1 MSMTRRNVL
10 QTLPIAS
17 ASLLTAFSALATA
30 QDASAQERALPTLPS
45 DAWTLD
51 ELKVTKSPEGAEFR
65 PIVMGKLATG
75 EILEV
80 HETMLPPGGM
90 PHPAHHHVHSEMW
103 LVREGTVEFN
113 VMGKKK
119 NIGPGGVAFVA
130 SNEEHGITNVGKTP
144 AKYFVVAVGTDAG
157 LS

>member
-17 ASLLTAFSALATA
+17 ASLLAAFSALATA

-45 DAWTLD
+45 GAWTFD

-90 PHPAHHHVHSEMW
+90 PHPPHHHVHSEMW

-119 NIGPGGVAFVA
+119 NIGPGGLAFVA

>member
-1 MSMTRRNVL
+1 MSMTRRDVL
-10 QTLPIAS
+10 QTLPLAS
-17 ASLLTAFSALATA
+17 ASILSAFSALAA
-30 QDASAQERALPTLPS
+30 AENASAQSRELAVLPS
-45 DAWTLD
+45 GAWTFE

-65 PIVMGKLATG
+65 PILMGKLATG
-75 EILEV
+75 E
-80 HETMLPPGGM
+80 M

>member
-1 MSMTRRNVL
+1 VSMTRRDVL
-10 QTLPIAS
+10 QTLPVAS
-17 ASLLTAFSALATA
+17 ASLLAAFSALAA
-30 QDASAQERALPTLPS
+30 ADSASAQSTALTVLPS
-45 DAWTLD
+45 NAWTFE
-51 ELKVTKSPEGAEFR
+51 ELKADKSADGAEFR
-65 PIVMGKLATG
+65 PILKGKLATG

-90 PHPAHHHVHSEMW
+90 PHPPHHHVHSEMW

-113 VMGKKK
+113 VMGNKK
-119 NIGPGGVAFVA
+119 NIGPGGLAFVA

-157 LS
+157 QS

>member
-1 MSMTRRNVL
+1 MSMTRRDVL

-17 ASLLTAFSALATA
+17 ASLLSVFGALAA
-30 QDASAQERALPTLPS
+30 AENLSAQSTDLAVLPS
-45 DAWTLD
+45 GAWTFD

-65 PIVMGKLATG
+65 PILMGKLANG
-75 EILEV
+75 EVLEV

-119 NIGPGGVAFVA
+119 NIGPGGLAFVA
-130 SNEEHGITNVGKTP
+130 SNEEHGITNVGKTQ
-144 AKYFVVAVGTDAG
+144 AKYFVVAVGPDAG
-157 LS
+157 QS

>member
-1 MSMTRRNVL
+1 MSMTRRDVL
-10 QTLPIAS
+10 QSLPIAS
-17 ASLLTAFSALATA
+17 ASLLTAFSALAA
-30 QDASAQERALPTLPS
+30 AESASAQTRDLAVLPS
-45 DAWTLD
+45 GAWTFE
-51 ELKVTKSPEGAEFR
+51 ELKVTKSPDGAEFR

-75 EILEV
+75 ETLEA

-90 PHPAHHHVHSEMW
+90 PHPPHHHVHSEMW

-119 NIGPGGVAFVA
+119 NIGPGGLAFVA

-144 AKYFVVAVGTDAG
+144 AKYFVVAIGTDAG

>member
-10 QTLPIAS
+10 QALPIAS
-17 ASLLTAFSALATA
+17 TSLLAAFSALAA
-30 QDASAQERALPTLPS
+30 AEEASAQTRELPMLPS
-45 DAWTLD
+45 KAWTFE
-51 ELKVTKSPEGAEFR
+51 ELEVEKSPNGAEFR
-65 PIVMGKLATG
+65 AILMGKLANG

-119 NIGPGGVAFVA
+119 NIGPGGLAFVA
-130 SNEEHGITNVGKTP
+130 SNEEHGVTNVGTTP
-144 AKYFVVAVGTDAG
+144 AKYFVVAIGPDAG
-157 LS
+157 QS

>member
-1 MSMTRRNVL
+1 MSMTRRDVL
-10 QTLPIAS
+10 QTLPVAS
-17 ASLLTAFSALATA
+17 ASLLTAFAALAA
-30 QDASAQERALPTLPS
+30 ENASAQTRELPALPS
-45 DAWTLD
+45 GAWSFE
-51 ELKVTKSPEGAEFR
+51 ELKATKSPGGAELR
-65 PIVMGKLATG
+65 PILMGKLATG

-119 NIGPGGVAFVA
+119 NIGPGGFAFVA
-130 SNEEHGITNVGKTP
+130 SNEEHGITNVGKTA

>member
-1 MSMTRRNVL
+1 MSMTRRDVL
-10 QTLPIAS
+10 QSLPFAS
-17 ASLLTAFSALATA
+17 TSLLAAFGALAA
-30 QDASAQERALPTLPS
+30 AENASAQTRDLPVLPS
-45 DAWTLD
+45 GAWTFE

-90 PHPAHHHVHSEMW
+90 PHPPHHHVHSEMW

-113 VMGKKK
+113 VMGDRK
-119 NIGPGGVAFVA
+119 
-130 SNEEHGITNVGKTP
+130 S
-144 AKYFVVAVGTDAG
+144 VV
-157 LS
+157 

>member
-1 MSMTRRNVL
+1 MSMTRRDVL
-10 QTLPIAS
+10 QMIPIAS
-17 ASLLTAFSALATA
+17 ASLLAAFSALAA
-30 QDASAQERALPTLPS
+30 AEEASAQERELPMLPS
-45 DAWTLD
+45 KAWTFE
-51 ELKVTKSPEGAEFR
+51 ELKVEKSLNGAKFR
-65 PIVMGKLATG
+65 AFLMGKLANS

-80 HETMLPPGGM
+80 HETMLPPGGI
-90 PHPAHHHVHSEMW
+90 PHPAHHHIHSEMW
-103 LVREGTVEFN
+103 LVREGTVELT

>member
-1 MSMTRRNVL
+1 MSMTRRDVL
-10 QTLPIAS
+10 QTFPIAS
-17 ASLLTAFSALATA
+17 ASLLSVFGALAA
-30 QDASAQERALPTLPS
+30 AENVSAQSTDLTVLPS
-45 DAWTLD
+45 GAWTFD

-65 PIVMGKLATG
+65 PLVMGKLATG

-80 HETMLPPGGM
+80 HETMLPPGVM

-119 NIGPGGVAFVA
+119 NIGPGGFAFVA
-130 SNEEHGITNVGKTP
+130 SNEEHGITNVGKTQS
-144 AKYFVVAVGTDAG
+144 KYFVVAVGVDAG
-157 LS
+157 QS

>member
-1 MSMTRRNVL
+1 MSMTRRDLL
-10 QTLPIAS
+10 QTLPVAS
-17 ASLLTAFSALATA
+17 ASLLTAFSAIAA
-30 QDASAQERALPTLPS
+30 AESASAQSRELAVLPS
-45 DAWTLD
+45 GAYTFE
-51 ELKVTKSPEGAEFR
+51 ELKVTKSPDGAEFR
-65 PIVMGKLATG
+65 PILMGKLATG
-75 EILEV
+75 ETLEA

-90 PHPAHHHVHSEMW
+90 PHPPHHHVHSEMW

-119 NIGPGGVAFVA
+119 NIGPGGLAFVA
-130 SNEEHGITNVGKTP
+130 SNEEHGIKNVGTTP

>member
-1 MSMTRRNVL
+1 MSMTRRDVL
-10 QTLPIAS
+10 QTLPVAS
-17 ASLLTAFSALATA
+17 ASFLSAFAALAA
-30 QDASAQERALPTLPS
+30 AGSASAQSRELATLPS
-45 DAWTLD
+45 GAWTFE
-51 ELKVTKSPEGAEFR
+51 ELKVTKSPDGAEFR
-65 PIVMGKLATG
+65 PVLMGKLATG

-103 LVREGTVEFN
+103 LVREGTVQFN